1 MGVLNETVNTL
12 RDESFAKME
21 AIQKIKKSQLN
32 DYIAN
37 LKSQLRIVKD
47 DPYVKTAL
55 TEFDRAFEAGG
66 DSVNSAAWRN
76 LEKKYDERMED
87 IMVDFGWYDFFLI
100 HVDGDIVY
108 TVAMESDLGMIIPDS
123 SLADSPLGDAFF
135 KAQKITGE
143 EVAVGDFAPYEPSG
157 GVPGAF
163 MMAPMRNNSGKL
175 LGYAALQIPLDKINH
190 IMLLREGMGET
201 GESYLVGQDL
211 LMRSDSYLDPVN
223 HTVDASFA
231 NPELGKADTEAV
243 RLALSGIEGKDVMI
257 DYNGNPVLSCWDII
271 DVGSG
276 VQWAMLT
283 EIDVAEA
290 FSPKDEEGTYF
301 FEKYVNAYGYYDLF
315 LINPDGYVFYSAA
328 QESDYQTNM
337 VNGKYYSSGLG
348 KLVREVLEVKEFSFA
363 DFEPYAP
370 RNDEPA
376 AFIAQPVLH
385 QGDVEI
391 IVALQLP
398 LDGINN
404 IMQERTGMGKTGETY
419 LVGEDLLMRSDSFL
433 DPENH
438 TVIASFANPNLGSV
452 DTEAAR
458 EALAGNDDEKI
469 IIDYNGNPVLSAYMP
484 IEVFGHTW
492 ALIAEIDQAEVNA
505 PVRSMV
511 MIILVIG
518 VAMAVIVA
526 LIALFI
532 GVSISNPLVKGVA
545 FTKLVADGDLTQE
558 LNITQKDEVG
568 MLAEA
573 LNRMV
578 GNLRN
583 MTLQILDGSSEIA
596 SSSEEMSASAQ
607 QLSEGAQS
615 QASTLEETSAA
626 VEELSASVEQVSG
639 HAQSQSS
646 AVEQSVSNMDQ
657 VQKSIDEVST
667 TLDNVSGIAKESVEK
682 SKSGAETV
690 GKAVD
695 AINLISESSDKIAG
709 IINVISD
716 IADQTNLLALNASI
730 EAARAGEHGRGFAVV
745 ADEVSKLA
753 DRSASSTTEIE
764 ALIKES
770 TKNVKDGVEL
780 AQESR
785 TSMEEITEGA
795 QKSADMITNLA
806 AALEQQVKAV
816 KELSG
821 AVDNINEMSQS
832 ISAATEEQTTNSKQ
846 VSKAIEDVNEITQQ
860 AASAAEEMAAST
872 EELSGM
878 AQQLQS
884 LVSQFKVEGGDKDV
898 KALPGAK
905 SGKRA
910 VPKVDKREKNTT
922 PAALPVEYTAQTG
935 GEKNVEKQNC
945 WEFKKCGRE
954 KGGAKVIELGECPAS
969 SETMTDGVNSGDNA
983 GRTCWAVAGTL
994 CGGKVQGSFAH
1005 KMYNCKACEF
1015 YKIVTKEEGR
1025 DFDSGNDYLRK
1036 AG

>member
-1 MGVLNETVNTL
+1 MLNETVNTL
-12 RDESFAKME
+12 RREMIEKLKAVREIKKNQIEGYFAERMDLMRDVQKNLRFTTGVVEFAKVFPNGLDSASYKKVYNKRIDGLQMFME
-21 AIQKIKKSQLN
+21 I
-32 DYIAN
+32 
-37 LKSQLRIVKD
+37 
-47 DPYVKTAL
+47 
-55 TEFDRAFEAGG
+55 FGF
-66 DSVNSAAWRN
+66 
-76 LEKKYDERMED
+76 YD
-87 IMVDFGWYDFFLI
+87 VFLI
-100 HVDGDIVY
+100 DLKGNVVF
-108 TVAMESDLGMIIPDS
+108 TVTKESDLGEN
-123 SLADSPLGDAFF
+123 LV
-135 KAQKITGE
+135 TGE
-143 EVAVGDFAPYEPSG
+143 LNDSGLANAFQEGKKGITLVDFSWYEPSNE
-157 GVPGAF
+157 PGAF
-163 MMAPMRNNSGKL
+163 MAVPLNDANGRLIGVAAFQVSLKQINEIMGERSGL
-175 LGYAALQIPLDKINH
+175 
-190 IMLLREGMGET
+190 GET
-201 GESYLVGQDL
+201 GETYLIGQDK
-211 LMRSDSYLDPVN
+211 LMRSDSYLDQKH
-223 HTVDASFA
+223 HTVVASF
-231 NPELGKADTEAV
+231 NDPENGSVDTEAAREV
-243 RLALSGIEGKDVMI
+243 LAGKTGEDVII
-257 DYNGNPVLSCWDII
+257 DYNGNPVLSAFTPVSIGGMSW
-271 DVGSG
+271 GLL
-276 VQWAMLT
+276 A

-290 FSPKDEEGTYF
+290 FCPKDEDGTYF
-301 FEKYVNAYGYYDLF
+301 FEKYVLMYGYYDLF
-315 LINPDGYVFYSAA
+315 LINPDGYVFYTVA

-337 VNGKYYSSGLG
+337 VNGKYSSSGLG
-348 KLVREVLEVKEFSFA
+348 KLVREVLETKSFGFA

-370 RNDEPA
+370 SNGEPA
-376 AFIAQPVLH
+376 AFIAQPVVH

-398 LDGINN
+398 LDSVNN

-419 LVGEDLLMRSDSFL
+419 LVGEDKLMRSDSFL

-438 TVIASFANPNLGSV
+438 SVIASFANPNLGSV

-458 EALAGNDDEKI
+458 EALAGTEDAKI
-469 IIDYNGNPVLSAYMP
+469 VIDYNGNPVLSAYTP
-484 IEVFGHTW
+484 IEVFGNTW
-492 ALIAEIDQAEVNA
+492 ALLAEIGQAEVNA
-505 PVRSMV
+505 PVRSMI

-518 VAMAVIVA
+518 VVMAVIVA
-526 LIALFI
+526 MIALFI
-532 GVSISNPLVKGVA
+532 GISIANPLSRGAA
-545 FTKLVADGDLTQE
+545 FTQLVADGDLTQE
-558 LNITQKDEVG
+558 LHINQKDEVG
-568 MLAEA
+568 ILAEA

-578 GNLRN
+578 ANLRN

-646 AVEQSVSNMDQ
+646 AVEQSVTNMDQ

-667 TLDNVSGIAKESVEK
+667 TLENVSGIAKESVEK

-764 ALIKES
+764 ELIKES

-785 TSMEEITEGA
+785 TSMEEITDGA

-832 ISAATEEQTTNSKQ
+832 ISAATDEQTTNSKQ

-878 AQQLQS
+878 AQQLQG
-884 LVSQFKVEGGDKDV
+884 LVAQFKVEGGDKDV
-898 KALPGAK
+898 KVLPDLKVKKAK
-905 SGKRA
+905 EKKA
-910 VPKVDKREKNTT
+910 KEEAEELTDITLKRED
-922 PAALPVEYTAQTG
+922 AA
-935 GEKNVEKQNC
+935 
-945 WEFKKCGRE
+945 
-954 KGGAKVIELGECPAS
+954 
-969 SETMTDGVNSGDNA
+969 
-983 GRTCWAVAGTL
+983 
-994 CGGKVQGSFAH
+994 
-1005 KMYNCKACEF
+1005 
-1015 YKIVTKEEGR
+1015 
-1025 DFDSGNDYLRK
+1025 
-1036 AG
+1036 